1 MDEMNLDYKQMY
13 ENLQKLTAEKF
24 KQEQCYFDL
33 LCKVNSMNP
42 YADKVSKVL
51 TTLPMAD
58 QIKVL
63 QCIAQYQEVCKAL
76 VEKHSLCDENDNE

>member
-1 MDEMNLDYKQMY
+1 MDEMNLDYKQMF
-13 ENLQKLTAEKF
+13 ENLQKLTAKKAE
-24 KQEQCYFDL
+24 QEQLYFDL

-51 TTLPMAD
+51 QTLPMAD

-63 QCIAQYQEVCKAL
+63 ASVARYQSVCKSL
-76 VEKHSLCDENDNE
+76 VEKHSLYDETEVN